1 MPRKNKANSDFAE
14 HSRRKSSR
22 RRTRARNQKLDDD
35 QPRFLVTSD
44 AFSQPEAYQPM
55 QGRVLSIDF
64 GERRVGLAMS
74 DPTGLIAQGLET
86 IDTNSISETLASIAA
101 IVDAKEI
108 YEIVLGLPINMDG
121 TTGAMAEKVEK
132 FAGHLRERVSC
143 NVRTWDE
150 RLTSV
155 AARRA
160 MNEIGMEIRGNKG
173 NLDRISA
180 TLLLQNY
187 LDFCHRSIDKPESH
201 E

>member
-14 HSRRKSSR
+14 HSRRKSNR

-35 QPRFLVTSD
+35 KPRFLVTSD
-44 AFSQPEAYQPM
+44 ALSQPEAYQPM

-132 FAGHLRERVSC
+132 FASQLRDRVSC

-187 LDFCHRSIDKPESH
+187 LDFCHRSIGKTESH

>member
-1 MPRKNKANSDFAE
+1 
-14 HSRRKSSR
+14 
-22 RRTRARNQKLDDD
+22 
-35 QPRFLVTSD
+35 
-44 AFSQPEAYQPM
+44 
-55 QGRVLSIDF
+55 
-64 GERRVGLAMS
+64 
-74 DPTGLIAQGLET
+74 
-86 IDTNSISETLASIAA
+86 
-101 IVDAKEI
+101 
-108 YEIVLGLPINMDG
+108 MDG

-132 FAGHLRERVSC
+132 FASQLRDRVSC

-187 LDFCHRSIDKPESH
+187 LDFCHRSIGKTESH

>member
-14 HSRRKSSR
+14 HSRRKSNR

-35 QPRFLVTSD
+35 KPRFLVTSD
-44 AFSQPEAYQPM
+44 ALSQPEAYQPM

-132 FAGHLRERVSC
+132 FASAFVL
-143 NVRTWDE
+143 
-150 RLTSV
+150 
-155 AARRA
+155 
-160 MNEIGMEIRGNKG
+160 KG
-173 NLDRISA
+173 GL
-180 TLLLQNY
+180 
-187 LDFCHRSIDKPESH
+187 
-201 E
+201 